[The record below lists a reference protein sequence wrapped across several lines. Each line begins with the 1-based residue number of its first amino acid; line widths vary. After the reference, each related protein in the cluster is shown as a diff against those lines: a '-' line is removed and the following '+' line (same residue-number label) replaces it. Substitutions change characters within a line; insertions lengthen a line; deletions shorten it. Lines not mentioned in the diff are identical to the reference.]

1 MRVLVTGGCG
11 FLGAAVVRQ
20 AIERGDH
27 VLNLDRRRK
36 ATPCPQLGNTNGA
49 KGYARIETDVSD
61 RMLMR
66 SIFREFKPD
75 AVIHLAAAG
84 EEKDDARIYDSEV
97 GAAFSVMEASR
108 AHLGTLQGEARKKF
122 RIVQAVR
129 ADSDVGSSGKITP
142 HDAARVCAL
151 QLIESWSH
159 AQELPLVTCVAGD
172 VFGPWQRDDTLMS
185 QLVAGLLR
193 TSKAQLTHGGAIM
206 RDWLPLRD
214 FADGILCAA
223 QAGAP
228 LSRIDFSAGAERRD
242 IELADALCA
251 LLDIRSPLPNDA
263 SWSSLVEIIGNP
275 VNSPGP
281 MLDDTEAELTLGW
294 KPRGFHAGLDRMLNW
309 AMTRYAP
316 THAAIAA
323 E

>member
-36 ATPCPQLGNTNGA
+36 ATPCPQLGNLTGA
-49 KGYARIETDVSD
+49 KDYARMEADVSD

-84 EEKDDARIYDSEV
+84 DEKDDVRIYESEV
-97 GAAFSVMEASR
+97 GATFAVMEASR
-108 AHLGTLQGEARKKF
+108 AHLATLQGPARKAF
-122 RIVQAVR
+122 RLIHAVS
-129 ADSDVGSSGKITP
+129 ADNDPEPAKATSQT
-142 HDAARVCAL
+142 AARATSM
-151 QLIESWSH
+151 QLLESWTQAH
-159 AQELPLVTCVAGD
+159 ELPLVTCVAGD
-172 VFGPWQRDDTLMS
+172 VFGPWQADTALMPT
-185 QLVAGLLR
+185 LVCGLLR
-193 TSKAQLTHGGAIM
+193 ASKAKLTHGGATV
-206 RDWLPLRD
+206 RDWLPVRD

-223 QAGAP
+223 KAAP
-228 LSRIDFSAGAERRD
+228 FSRIDFSAGAERRD

-251 LLDIRSPLPNDA
+251 LLDIRSALPNDA
-263 SWSSLVEIIGNP
+263 SWSSLVEVTG
-275 VNSPGP
+275 SPKGASTGP
-281 MLDDTEAELTLGW
+281 MLDDSEAELALGW

-316 THAAIAA
+316 TNAAIAA